1 MATNILRQ
9 KLDADEPTLCTH
21 VHNIW
26 PSMAEIIGHSGLY
39 DYVEFEAEYA
49 PFGLAELE
57 NFCRA
62 VELHGMSSI
71 IKIDQEPRRFLSQR
85 GIGAGFHGVLFADVR
100 SPDDAS
106 ECVRACRAEISESAG
121 THGVATRRAFWMTR
135 GGSLS
140 YGGSP
145 EFVKTLDDIVVALMI
160 EKQPAVEQLEQILSV
175 PGVDMIQWG
184 PYDYGMSIGRPG
196 AAAAGDSE
204 IKKVE
209 KQVIEACLKHGVV
222 PRAEIDTP
230 EDAKYYMDLGVR
242 HFAIGTDTDVY
253 FDWLRRT
260 GEGMREAMSK
270 DL

>member
-1 MATNILRQ
+1 MATNILRE
-9 KLDADEPTLCTH
+9 KLKADEPTLCTH

-26 PSMAEIIGHSGLY
+26 PSMAEIIGHSGLF

-49 PFGLAELE
+49 PFGLFELE

-62 VELHGMSSI
+62 VELHGMSAM
-71 IKIDQEPRRFLSQR
+71 IKIDQEPRRFLAQR
-85 GIGAGFHGVLFADVR
+85 SIGAGFHSVLFADVR
-100 SPDDAS
+100 TVDDAK
-106 ECVRACRAEISESAG
+106 ECVGATRAEVSESAG

-145 EFVKTLDDIVVALMI
+145 EFVQALDDIVVAFMI
-160 EKQPAVEQLEQILSV
+160 EKEPAVDHLEEILSV
-175 PGVDMIQWG
+175 PGVDMVQWG

-196 AAAAGDSE
+196 AAAAGDAQ
-204 IKKVE
+204 IKAVE
-209 KQVIEACLKHGVV
+209 RRVIQTCLRLGIV

-230 EDAKYYMDLGVR
+230 EEAKYYMDLGVR

-253 FDWLRRT
+253 FDWLRRA
-260 GEGMREAMSK
+260 GETMRSAMSA